1 LLLHLC
7 FLILGGLCIIGM
19 SNEGDER
26 VRKKLVRYADIS
38 ISDSYFIHLIGPFYA
53 CYEIAELFMVYKKT
67 VRVIRLF

>member
-1 LLLHLC
+1 
-7 FLILGGLCIIGM
+7 M
-19 SNEGDER
+19 SDEGDER

-67 VRVIRLF
+67 VRVIRLFWWSLDLD